1 MTKFVDFL
9 NIKMIEF
16 PEFRQT
22 YKYDCGANAMQ
33 ALLAFNGIDTNEE
46 EIMREAGTDKVSG
59 TPIEGLKKVADKEG
73 LTYSEGSFTIDNL
86 KTHIDKKW
94 PTLIM
99 LQAWGEDV
107 VDWSTEW
114 DQGHYVIVIGY
125 DNKRIHFED
134 PISVKRTYLTYEE
147 LEERWRGW
155 DDNDKK
161 IYNWGM
167 VFTNDTNY
175 KANDMEHMG

>member
-16 PEFRQT
+16 PEFRQA

-33 ALLAFNGIDTNEE
+33 ALLAFNGIDTSEE

-59 TPIEGLKKVADKEG
+59 TPIEGLKRVADREG
-73 LTYSEGSFTIDNL
+73 LDYSEGTFTIDNL
-86 KTHIDKKW
+86 KAHIDKKW

-99 LQAWGEDV
+99 LQAWGENV

-125 DNKRIHFED
+125 DSKRIHFED

-167 VFTNDTNY
+167 VFTNDTAY
-175 KANDMEHMG
+175 KANDREHMG